1 MTLKAKTSDPEREIK
16 MRVILKWCLL
26 LVTVVLIQDFA
37 SFAQADEVASVAS
50 RLGLTHEIKG
60 QPLVHPGVHR
70 IYTEPLLN
78 RAILVLDHLDGKVEG
93 RIEERNGYLL
103 IEFSTSD
110 HSHTSLA
117 AVGISR
123 EEWLAYAGNEVGRRR
138 NRSVPERI
146 FNSVIPSASA
156 KECSNSSFSFGSFSP
171 IKSFF
176 GSGYWSTVYS
186 CASGVLQGVWSA
198 TGGLLKSVG
207 QGLWTLLTDPG
218 KFWDD
223 AVSQF
228 KQMKDFI
235 VNIDSKI
242 GQIVSSI
249 KEMPNEVRAELLC
262 SFIGSIGTDIIIAAL
277 TAGATSGKV
286 MLSLAQY
293 AKRLLK
299 VEKLL
304 SHLSKL
310 KTIGKLPK
318 SFYQKLARGKIP
330 DTDLNAIETLSKH
343 GFHGKSMEVV
353 QCVL

>member
-26 LVTVVLIQDFA
+26 LVTVALIQDFV

-60 QPLVHPGVHR
+60 QPLVFPGVHR
-70 IYTEPLLN
+70 IYTEPKLD
-78 RAILVLDHLDGKVEG
+78 RAILVLDRLKGKKEG
-93 RIEERNGYLL
+93 RIEERTGYLL
-103 IEFSTSD
+103 IEIPTSED
-110 HSHTSLA
+110 TYISLA
-117 AVGISR
+117 AVGIRRS
-123 EEWLAYAGNEVGRRR
+123 EWLAYAKAEPGRNIRDL
-138 NRSVPERI
+138 PFRI
-146 FNSVIPSASA
+146 MNSIVPSASA
-156 KECSNSSFSFGSFSP
+156 SECSKKGFSFGNFGP
-171 IKSFF
+171 IQTFF

-198 TGGLLKSVG
+198 TGGLLKSIG
-207 QGLWTLLTDPG
+207 QGLWTLVTDPG

-242 GQIVSSI
+242 GQIVGSI

-262 SFIGSIGTDIIIAAL
+262 SFIGSIGTDVLIAAL

-330 DTDLNAIETLSKH
+330 DSDLNAIETLSKH